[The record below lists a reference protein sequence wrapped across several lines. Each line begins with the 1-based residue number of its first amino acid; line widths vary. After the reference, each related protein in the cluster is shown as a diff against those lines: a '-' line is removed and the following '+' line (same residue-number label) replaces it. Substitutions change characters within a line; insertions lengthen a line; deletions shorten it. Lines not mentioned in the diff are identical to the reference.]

1 MGGLR
6 AEVIEVDAVEL
17 GLHALLVD
25 FHLLLLDLHLDLLES
40 LLDLG
45 GSLLAVFLLGTA
57 AILKF

>member
-45 GSLLAVFLLGTA
+45 GALLAVFLLGTA